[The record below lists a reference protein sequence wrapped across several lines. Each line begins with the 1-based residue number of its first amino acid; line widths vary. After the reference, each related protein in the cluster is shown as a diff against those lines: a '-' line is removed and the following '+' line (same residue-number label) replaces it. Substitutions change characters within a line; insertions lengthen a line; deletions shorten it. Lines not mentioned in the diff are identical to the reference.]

1 MNNISIILASASP
14 RRAELLGRIIKDFKV
29 VPSGFD
35 ESRLDSTDPVMFA
48 KKASYE
54 KAKDV
59 SQKDPDAIVIGA
71 DTIVVLDNKIFG
83 KPSDLVHA
91 RQMLKELAGKTHQV
105 ITGITIFRRGR
116 SLTAHEVTNVTFRD
130 ITDKAIDEYIKSSHV
145 LDKAGSYAIQEIGDK
160 FVSKSEGDHDNVV
173 GLPVKLLREMLRSFQ

>member
-1 MNNISIILASASP
+1 MNNIPIILASASP

-48 KKASYE
+48 EKASYE

-59 SQKDPDAIVIGA
+59 AALNFDTLVIGA
-71 DTIVVLDNKIFG
+71 DTIVVLGGEIFG
-83 KPSDLVHA
+83 KPQDLVHA
-91 RQMLKELAGKTHQV
+91 KKMLLKLSGKTHEV
-105 ITGITIFRRGR
+105 ITALTLFRQGM
-116 SLTAHEVTNVTFRD
+116 SLTEHAVTEVTFKTLSEKDIDHYLRD
-130 ITDKAIDEYIKSSHV
+130 NKV
-145 LDKAGSYAIQEIGDK
+145 LDKAGSYAIQEIGDM
-160 FVSKSEGDHDNVV
+160 FIKSIKGDHDNVV